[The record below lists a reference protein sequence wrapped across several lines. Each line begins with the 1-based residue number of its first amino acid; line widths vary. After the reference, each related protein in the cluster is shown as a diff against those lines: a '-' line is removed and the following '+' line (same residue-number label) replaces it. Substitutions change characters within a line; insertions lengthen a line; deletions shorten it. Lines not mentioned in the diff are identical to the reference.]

1 MDFHWRRLAP
11 ILLRR
16 TRFWAKVAGVAAIL
30 GLVSSLACAA
40 AAGTLR
46 VATWNAELSR
56 DGPGL
61 LLRDILRGEDARA
74 NAVAQIIADVAP
86 DILLLQSVDYDME
99 LRALGAL
106 RNLIAARGVQY
117 DTVFALLPNTGM
129 ATGLDMD
136 GDGRLGEPEDAQGY
150 GAFLGQGGM
159 AILSRYPIDMAAV
172 QDMSAILWRDV
183 PEPMLPTMDGTPF
196 PSAEAQKVLRLA
208 NVAHWAVPALHDS
221 GTVTLLAFH
230 ANPPVFDGPE
240 DRNGRRNHDQLRFWQ
255 HYLDG
260 VFGAA
265 PQERFVLLGHAN
277 QDPLKS
283 EGIKAGIRGLL
294 SDPRMTDPVPL
305 RDDTLPGD
313 PPEATVDWPRVDPS
327 QMRVSYV
334 LPSRDWMIEASGVY
348 WPTAGKEAEMLQV
361 ASRHRMVWVDLRID

>member
-1 MDFHWRRLAP
+1 MEIHCHRFGP
-11 ILLRR
+11 ILLRSAG
-16 TRFWAKVAGVAAIL
+16 FWAKAAGAAAITV
-30 GLVSSLACAA
+30 LVSGLACAA
-40 AAGTLR
+40 VAGTLR
-46 VATWNAELSR
+46 VATWNVELSR

-61 LLRDILRGEDARA
+61 LLRDILRGEDAQA
-74 NAVAQIIADVAP
+74 SAVAHIIAEVAP
-86 DILLLQSVDYDME
+86 DILLLQNVDYDME
-99 LRALGAL
+99 LRALSAL
-106 RNLIAARGVQY
+106 RDLIAAQGMQY
-117 DTVFALLPNTGM
+117 DTVFALLPNSGM

-159 AILSRYPIDMAAV
+159 AILSRYPVDMAGI
-172 QDMSAILWRDV
+172 QDMSAILWRDL
-183 PEPMLPTMDGTPF
+183 PQAMLPMVDGMPF

-208 NVAHWAVPALHDS
+208 DKAQWAVPVLHDS
-221 GTVTLLAFH
+221 GPVTLLAFH

-260 VFGAA
+260 VFGTA
-265 PQERFVLLGHAN
+265 PQGRFVLLGHAN
-277 QDPLKS
+277 QDRDKS

-294 SDPRMTDPVPL
+294 SDPRLTDPVPV
-305 RDDTLPGD
+305 RDNTPPGD

-334 LPSRDWMIEASGVY
+334 LPSRDWVIEASGVH
-348 WPTAGKEAEMLQV
+348 WPITGEGAKRLET
-361 ASRHRMVWVDLRID
+361 ASRHRMVWVDLRVD